1 MQRKTLYSIL
11 ELDGI
16 PLSLKN
22 LLLKMGDCYSNS
34 AAFSEYLTFNIGS
47 LKNCAKK
54 GADKFMAKCFPW
66 FPACS
71 ATLIMESGL
80 TVKKNPENK
89 VVEGL
94 GTIY

>member
-1 MQRKTLYSIL
+1 
-11 ELDGI
+11 
-16 PLSLKN
+16 
-22 LLLKMGDCYSNS
+22 MGDCYSNS

-80 TVKKNPENK
+80 TVKKNPINK
-89 VVEGL
+89 VVKGL
-94 GTIY
+94 GTIHFSLF